1 MCVYFQIY
9 FRLFTYILILSVLKV
24 LVDKRMFLGTLKKD
38 LEPYVGVPVEYFK
51 IYRLYSGQQEF
62 ECARFKESLGSYHD
76 DDKLIIRLGRALKK
90 GEHRGKVY
98 QLLPNASEVMWHCKS
113 IVLKLIVI
121 VFII

>member
-1 MCVYFQIY
+1 M
-9 FRLFTYILILSVLKV
+9 YILILPVLKV

-62 ECARFKESLGSYHD
+62 ECSRFNESLSSYRD
-76 DDKLIIRLGRALKK
+76 DEKLTIRLGRALRK

-98 QLLPNASEVMWHCKS
+98 QLLPNMSEVM
-113 IVLKLIVI
+113 
-121 VFII
+121 